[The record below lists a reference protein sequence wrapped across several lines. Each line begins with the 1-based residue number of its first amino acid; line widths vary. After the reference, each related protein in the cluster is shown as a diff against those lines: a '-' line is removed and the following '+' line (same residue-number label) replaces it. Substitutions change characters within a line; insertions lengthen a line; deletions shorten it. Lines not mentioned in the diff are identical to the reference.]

1 LSWDGIDGVEGYRV
15 RYREVYSPNWYITA
29 TSGPSKKIKNLLP
42 LTSYV
47 WQAVTI
53 CNSSAGI
60 ASEWSEQEYFH
71 TAMLRAGESNVQQPN
86 LIIFPNPTAGSF
98 VLELMMG
105 EEENAEATMQ
115 ILNLLGQVM
124 YYETTSVASGML
136 REEIQ
141 FNDAVAQGMYLVKV
155 TINDKVFTA
164 QIDLQK

>member
-42 LTSYV
+42 NTGYV
-47 WQAVTI
+47 WQAFTF
-53 CNSSAGI
+53 CSASAGL
-60 ASEWSEQEYFH
+60 ASDWSTQEYFH
-71 TAMLRAGESNVQQPN
+71 TAMLKSGESDVQQPN

-98 VLELMMG
+98 VLELLMD
-105 EEENAEATMQ
+105 EAANSEATIQ
-115 ILNLLGQVM
+115 FLNMLGQVV
-124 YYETTSVASGML
+124 YHETTSVASGML

-141 FNDAVAQGMYLVKV
+141 FNDTVAEGMYLVKV

>member
-1 LSWDGIDGVEGYRV
+1 
-15 RYREVYSPNWYITA
+15 
-29 TSGPSKKIKNLLP
+29 
-42 LTSYV
+42 
-47 WQAVTI
+47 
-53 CNSSAGI
+53 
-60 ASEWSEQEYFH
+60 
-71 TAMLRAGESNVQQPN
+71 MLRAGESNVQQPN